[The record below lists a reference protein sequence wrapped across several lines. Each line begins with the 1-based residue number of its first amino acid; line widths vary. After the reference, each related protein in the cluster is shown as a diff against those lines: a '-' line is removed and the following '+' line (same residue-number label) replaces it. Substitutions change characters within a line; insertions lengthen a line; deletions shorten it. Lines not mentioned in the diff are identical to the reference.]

1 MSAEA
6 VRAVQLRASL
16 VWRDEVMADTVLTT
30 PSALTIGT
38 TPKATFLI
46 PNLGLPADF
55 AIIKP
60 GNRGYLLTLGDKMR
74 GTISIDG
81 APKEV
86 QEFVQRGGEG
96 GVSGALPTFRATPI
110 GGRDW
115 GVVELDDSGDYK
127 LFFQFVPVEAAIPKP
142 PAGRY
147 REILAIGAVIT
158 AVAAAFPGYAT
169 LIVLAAMGGT
179 AILEIIL
186 GFMRADDDDFTRPA
200 IAFSILLF
208 GLLLGVFHKFHR
220 TGHPW
225 VYPGPRDLTAGFLVE
240 RLNEEPPPPPPPPP
254 EPTKG
259 TQKAEEAAASDGDVE
274 EIKSASKGEEGKS
287 GGKGDKQAV
296 DPDVDEGPPP
306 PPEKGVFTG
315 KNKKLIAKVSN
326 LDLLPDLAKYGGVKG
341 PKQDGDAG
349 QGNGTGYGVGDDLG
363 GTGTR
368 GDSKGTGRGGGGD
381 SEGRFKSTGKPT
393 VGETRKPKGNGGNGD
408 GIKEAKVKFE
418 GSSGDF
424 SGGLTREEV
433 DRVVKSAKGRIQA
446 CYQRE
451 ANRDRTLGGKLV
463 VSFSIDASGKVT
475 STRIAG
481 DRSSL
486 KSQTV
491 ESCVKRQIQALK
503 FPAKGGAIVNYP
515 FIFSQG

>member
-1 MSAEA
+1 MSEA
-6 VRAVQLRASL
+6 VRAVHLRASL

-30 PSALTIGT
+30 PSALTIGS

-46 PNLGLPADF
+46 PQLGLPADF

-60 GNRGYLLTLGDKMR
+60 GNRGYLLTLGDRMR
-74 GTISIDG
+74 GVISVDG
-81 APKEV
+81 GQKDV

-96 GVSGALPTFRATPI
+96 GDAGALASFRATAI

-127 LFFQFVPVEAAIPKP
+127 LFFQFVPVEAPLPKP
-142 PAGRY
+142 PMGRY

-158 AVAAAFPGYAT
+158 AAAIAFPSYAT
-169 LIVLAAMGGT
+169 VIVLAAMGGT
-179 AILEIIL
+179 ALFEIVL
-186 GFMRADDDDFTRPA
+186 GFMRADEDDFTRPA

-208 GLLLGVFHKFHR
+208 ALLLGVAHKFHR
-220 TGHPW
+220 KGHPW
-225 VYPGPRDLTAGFLVE
+225 VYPGARDITAGFLVE
-240 RLNEEPPPPPPPPP
+240 RLNEEPPTPPPPP
-254 EPTKG
+254 EPLT
-259 TQKAEEAAASDGDVE
+259 ASIEAPDEAAAEDGDVE
-274 EIKSASKGEEGKS
+274 EIKSASKGEAGKS
-287 GGKGDKQAV
+287 GGQGDKQATS
-296 DPDVDEGPPP
+296 PDVEEGPPP
-306 PPEKGVFTG
+306 PPDKGVFKG
-315 KNKKLIAKVSN
+315 KNKALIASVSN
-326 LDLLPDLAKYGGVKG
+326 LDLLPDLSKYGGVKG
-341 PKQDGDAG
+341 PAQDGTAG
-349 QGNGTGYGVGDDLG
+349 QGTGTGYGIGDDAN

-368 GDSKGTGRGGGGD
+368 GDSKGTGRGGAGS

-393 VGETRKPKGNGGNGD
+393 VGETRKPKGTGGD
-408 GIKEAKVKFE
+408 GAGVKEAKVKFE

-433 DRVVKSAKGRIQA
+433 DRVVKSRKGTIQA

-451 ANRDRTLGGKLV
+451 ANRDRSLEGKLV
-463 VSFSIDASGKVT
+463 VNFSIDASGKVT

-481 DRSSL
+481 DRSTL
-486 KSQTV
+486 KSSGV
-491 ESCVKRQIQALK
+491 ESCVKRQIQGLK

>member
-1 MSAEA
+1 VTTEA

-30 PSALTIGT
+30 PTALTIGS
-38 TPKATFLI
+38 TPKSTFLI
-46 PNLGLPADF
+46 PALGLPADF

-74 GTISIDG
+74 GTISVDG
-81 APKEV
+81 GQKDV
-86 QEFVQRGGEG
+86 QEFVERGGEG
-96 GVSGALPTFRATPI
+96 GGAQTFRATPI

-127 LFFQFVPVEAAIPKP
+127 LFFQFVPVEPALPKP

-147 REILAIGAVIT
+147 REILAIGSVIL
-158 AVAAAFPGYAT
+158 AAALAFPSYAT

-179 AILEIIL
+179 VLFEIVL

-220 TGHPW
+220 KEHPW

-254 EPTKG
+254 EPDTGPK
-259 TQKAEEAAASDGDVE
+259 QDVEAASEDGDVE
-274 EIKSASKGEEGKS
+274 DVKSASKGEEGKS
-287 GGKGDKQAV
+287 GGKGEKQAT
-296 DPDVDEGPPP
+296 DPDIDEGPPP
-306 PPEKGVFTG
+306 PPDKGVFTG
-315 KNKKLIAKVSN
+315 KNKKLITSVSG

-349 QGNGTGYGVGDDLG
+349 QGNGTGYGVGDDLDG
-363 GTGTR
+363 SGTR

-393 VGETRKPKGNGGNGD
+393 VGETRKPKGGGGNGD

-451 ANRDRTLGGKLV
+451 ANRDRSLGGKLV
-463 VSFSIDASGKVT
+463 VSFTIDGAGKVT

-481 DRSSL
+481 DKSSL
-486 KSQTV
+486 KSTGV
-491 ESCVKRQIQALK
+491 ESCVKRQIQTLK